1 MSKQP
6 EALRLADDLDQW
18 SHTTLDVHEAAAE
31 LRRLAAIEEQHGEL
45 LEACKIIVSAFD
57 ALKPDN
63 PARYAP
69 LQINAARA
77 AIAKAE
83 GKANE
88 NM

>member
-31 LRRLAAIEEQHGEL
+31 LRRLHEVNAEL
-45 LEACKIIVSAFD
+45 LEALKVCRDRFFPADQLGRDHDLDWDIV
-57 ALKPDN
+57 N
-63 PARYAP
+63 
-69 LQINAARA
+69 A

-83 GKANE
+83 GDQA
-88 NM
+88 